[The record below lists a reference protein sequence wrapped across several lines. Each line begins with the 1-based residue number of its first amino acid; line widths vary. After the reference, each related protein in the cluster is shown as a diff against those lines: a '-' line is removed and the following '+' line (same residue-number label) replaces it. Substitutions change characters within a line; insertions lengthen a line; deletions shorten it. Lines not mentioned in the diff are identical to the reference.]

1 MNTDQDFATHYLERT
16 TSASKEQGID
26 DLVDALEKQG
36 IKATSEQTGGFT
48 MCAYIELKDDK
59 YIYANTYGAGVYNE
73 EGHEQDLYYN
83 DDDEDDNEED
93 QKARIKRVVQV
104 VAEWIKNN
112 QQTETPFGV
121 SGCIA
126 PPDEVSNERKA
137 RNERYKRGNLR

>member
-1 MNTDQDFATHYLERT
+1 MNTDQDFATYYLERT
-16 TSASKEQGID
+16 KSASEEQGID
-26 DLVDALEKQG
+26 DLVIALEKQG

-112 QQTETPFGV
+112 Q
-121 SGCIA
+121 
-126 PPDEVSNERKA
+126 
-137 RNERYKRGNLR
+137 